1 MDLYSC
7 CSSNAMREPFV
18 FCNGTRRRNILSLP
32 LGIEQESSC
41 SVSFRLNQLG
51 TEHYVTPLPAI
62 YKQGVYE
69 DTSFPN
75 VPAYVFRFK
84 QRRKKFMFSFFFA
97 GDNFSK
103 TGGGGLIQTIYK
115 FNSDPP
121 LFNSCLL
128 CESITYTPLAWRS
141 FQQ

>member
-51 TEHYVTPLPAI
+51 TEHYVTLLPAI

-69 DTSFPN
+69 DPPQCLNISREEKSLCFLSSSLVTTFQKL
-75 VPAYVFRFK
+75 VVVVLFK
-84 QRRKKFMFSFFFA
+84 LFTNSTPTLLYSTVVYFA
-97 GDNFSK
+97 K
-103 TGGGGLIQTIYK
+103 V
-115 FNSDPP
+115 
-121 LFNSCLL
+121 LL
-128 CESITYTPLAWRS
+128 TPLWLGEASNSNIRY
-141 FQQ
+141 